1 MNAISLLLD
10 NYWIIRDLNKE
21 DYYQI
26 KNEINDKET
35 KRFIQEMLGWKL
47 IHTENLIKL
56 EKIPA
61 NAKAFMGIEEFLET
75 RDYCLLCA
83 VLMFLEDKEENNQFL
98 LSDLIRYV
106 EAIISEYMEVDW
118 TSFAQRKSLVRVLQ
132 FVENK
137 GMLKVYEGDSSN
149 YSKEMASEVLYEN
162 TGLSRY
168 FATNFPIDISNLE
181 TWADFEKKQMEELDD
196 KHGQLRINRVFRNL
210 VTCPSLHFIDPND
223 SDFLYLK
230 NKRAF
235 INTSIEKNMN
245 GTLELSKNN
254 VAIIFVDTNPIGDYH
269 PKNSMLSEI
278 VLLINHE
285 IYKMSKD
292 KKRLIINQ
300 DDTVT
305 IANHKFDE
313 ILLKLKKQYHN
324 LFSKEYRE
332 MTNDKYLLLVKD
344 YMQKWLLIKEE
355 NEQIIIYPS
364 IALTSGKYP
373 DYMEEKTYEQ

>member
-56 EKIPA
+56 EKIPV

-300 DDTVT
+300 DDTIT

>member
-300 DDTVT
+300 DDTIT

>member
-10 NYWIIRDLNKE
+10 NYWIIRNLNKE

-300 DDTVT
+300 DDTIT

>member
-210 VTCPSLHFIDPND
+210 VTCPSLHFIEPND

>member
-254 VAIIFVDTNPIGDYH
+254 AAIIFVDTNPIGDYH

-285 IYKMSKD
+285 ICKMSKD

-300 DDTVT
+300 DDTIT